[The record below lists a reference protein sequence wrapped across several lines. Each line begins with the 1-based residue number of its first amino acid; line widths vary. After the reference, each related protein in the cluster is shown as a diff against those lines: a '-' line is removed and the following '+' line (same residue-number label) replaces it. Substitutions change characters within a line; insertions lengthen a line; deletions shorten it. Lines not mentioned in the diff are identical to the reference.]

1 MDQELIRARIRH
13 AERRRRR
20 AQGNRRKRPLPP
32 MLLGSVRA
40 SRKKRSRMPQFV
52 IAGVVL
58 LTLTF
63 LIAAVSFI
71 VGSVTAVSATVHQY
85 REVNA
90 QLPNA
95 ADVASNAFQTTTIY
109 DRNGVLLQQVD
120 QKDGGWRNFVPLE
133 DVSPYLIQAT
143 ISAEDA
149 TFWTHY
155 GVEPIAIVRGAT
167 IILGG
172 AGSSGGSTIT
182 QQLARGLYP
191 DQIGTDYSLTRKAH
205 EAMAAVALEK
215 EFSKEDI
222 LTMYLNLI
230 FYGQR
235 SYGIEAASN
244 TYFQKHAERARS
256 GRGLDAGRPS
266 AGAVP
271 VRSDLELR
279 AGQEAAEVRARPDGQ
294 VRLHHPGSS
303 RQGLR
308 GEARPANAGRL
319 DPARRRAFHLLR
331 AELHRGSLAGR
342 ALQRRP
348 QVHDHTRRR
357 PAGRARRTS

>member
-1 MDQELIRARIRH
+1 M
-13 AERRRRR
+13 
-20 AQGNRRKRPLPP
+20 
-32 MLLGSVRA
+32 
-40 SRKKRSRMPQFV
+40 
-52 IAGVVL
+52 
-58 LTLTF
+58 
-63 LIAAVSFI
+63 
-71 VGSVTAVSATVHQY
+71 
-85 REVNA
+85 
-90 QLPNA
+90 
-95 ADVASNAFQTTTIY
+95 
-109 DRNGVLLQQVD
+109 
-120 QKDGGWRNFVPLE
+120 PLE

-244 TYFQKHAERARS
+244 TYFQKHASE
-256 GRGLDAGRPS
+256 LDLA
-266 AGAVP
+266 
-271 VRSDLELR
+271 
-279 AGQEAAEVRARPDGQ
+279 EA
-294 VRLHHPGSS
+294 SM
-303 RQGLR
+303 
-308 GEARPANAGRL
+308 
-319 DPARRRAFHLLR
+319 
-331 AELHRGSLAGR
+331 LAG
-342 ALQRRP
+342 LP
-348 QVHDHTRRR
+348 QA
-357 PAGRARRTS
+357 PS